1 MDFNLDVMEKWVSLG
16 AGIIAIAGGL
26 FFWKKKGRPVKS
38 EGEVLG
44 EVINS
49 QNVSNA
55 NVVNLHLSSG
65 ENNSG
70 SSSSQDALSSFDIP
84 TLKKNVRILFIDDDR
99 GFKIVGILKK
109 MGWEH
114 TKIVVD
120 ASSLEQS
127 QLVDANVVFVD
138 IQGVGKMMHY
148 GDEGLGLALAIKRR
162 YPEKKVIIYS
172 AQEEG
177 ERFHEALQE
186 ADYNLPKTAEPI
198 RFEDTIVRVMKK
210 NA

>member
-16 AGIIAIAGGL
+16 AGIIAIVGAL
-26 FFWKKKGRPVKS
+26 FFWKKKGGPVKP
-38 EGEVLG
+38 EGEALG

-49 QNVSNA
+49 QSVS

-70 SSSSQDALSSFDIP
+70 PSGSQEALSSFDIP
-84 TLKKNVRILFIDDDR
+84 ALKKNVRILFIDDDR

-120 ASSLEQS
+120 VSSLEQS

-148 GDEGLGLALAIKRR
+148 ADEGLGLALAIKRR